1 MSHRSAEELTAGID
15 EVARSP
21 VGAGRLE
28 MIVRRPAVDARELLT
43 AADLD
48 LEWGLVGDTWRDRG
62 SRQMADRSTD
72 PERQLTLMNA
82 RAAALVAV
90 DRERWPLA
98 GDQLYVDLHLG
109 AAELPPGTRI
119 TIGDTAVIEVTAPP
133 HTGCAKFSARFGV
146 DTLRVVNSPPG
157 RALNLRGINARVV
170 VAGTIR
176 VGDDVLAVPAE
187 VARRRLTRPLPP
199 APGGQ

>member
-1 MSHRSAEELTAGID
+1 MR
-15 EVARSP
+15 ARCS
-21 VGAGRLE
+21 
-28 MIVRRPAVDARELLT
+28 T
-43 AADLD
+43 SADLD
-48 LEWGLVGDTWRDRG
+48 LELGLVGDTWRERG
-62 SRQMADRSTD
+62 SRHTEDRSAD
-72 PERQLTLMNA
+72 PERQITLMNA

-98 GDQLYVDLHLG
+98 GDQLFVDLHLG

-119 TIGDTAVIEVTAPP
+119 TIGDTAVIEVTAAP

-146 DTLRVVNSPPG
+146 DALRVVNSPPG

-176 VGDDVLAVPAE
+176 VGDEVLAVPAE
-187 VARRRLTRPLPP
+187 VAR
-199 APGGQ
+199 AG